1 MSLLF
6 ILIIIVFLAGIYFV
20 AMYDTKTA
28 TEAFTVAPRCPNM
41 LIQKG
46 SRFYL
51 YNSNL
56 AEVPGVNPIEFEN
69 LENYVEFI
77 DWQRSQGIRCPVLYL
92 QQSYDAQG
100 QEVYKVRPSVTEPQ
114 GGLPP
119 APSTTTI
126 MSNPSVD
133 NTITGVGN
141 VMGPDSTVDAGN
153 TVMGPGNTAVG
164 GGNTIWA
171 DNTMRGSNTMN
182 TNANAN
188 TQKIR
193 PTSCKEATEN
203 TENLLFSPN
212 PMDDNWGGQRYTQ
225 QLVDAGCYVGNEVS
239 LYVP

>member
-6 ILIIIVFLAGIYFV
+6 ILIIVVFLAGIYFV
-20 AMYDTKTA
+20 AMYNTQSA
-28 TEAFTVAPRCPNM
+28 MEAFTGAPRCPNM

-100 QEVYKVRPSVTEPQ
+100 QAVYKVRPSVTEPQ

-119 APSTTTI
+119 APSTTTT
-126 MSNPSVD
+126 MANPS
-133 NTITGVGN
+133 
-141 VMGPDSTVDAGN
+141 MDSTMGAGN

-171 DNTMRGSNTMN
+171 DNTMRDSNTMN
-182 TNANAN
+182 ASDNM
-188 TQKIR
+188 QKKQ

-225 QLVDAGCYVGNEVS
+225 QLVDAGCYIDNEVS